1 MSNLLPVLSI
11 YICSYSRFTTQP
23 LRMIPLVADIIEKC
37 LYDQNRELYLNQSQ
51 INGRKE
57 TNDYKITNLFQH
69 YCLSTKQVTII

>member
-1 MSNLLPVLSI
+1 
-11 YICSYSRFTTQP
+11 
-23 LRMIPLVADIIEKC
+23 MIPLVADIIEKC

-51 INGRKE
+51 INGTKE